1 MLLFLFRSKVTPTQS
16 FDFIHETITATNQ
29 LPTGEIERPVSSQSS
44 RSEENNIAELHDS
57 D

>member
-1 MLLFLFRSKVTPTQS
+1 MLLFLFRSQVTPTHS

-29 LPTGEIERPVSSQSS
+29 LPTGEIERPVSPQSI
-44 RSEENNIAELHDS
+44 RSEENNIAELYDS